1 MSLLTHINR
10 VPLFSTMK
18 EALTWGKAYKLRGFH
33 THRWKRQIGY
43 MGGANHHQIN
53 MRRSARRA
61 PTSTPITRQ
70 IPTPM
75 QDRTTISQPMRR
87 QTPIQIRR
95 IISPRVSGGG
105 AIGGGG
111 GGY

>member
-18 EALTWGKAYKLRGFH
+18 EALAWGKVYKLRGFH

-43 MGGANHHQIN
+43 MGGANHRQTN
-53 MRRSARRA
+53 TRRPARRIL
-61 PTSTPITRQ
+61 TSTPTTRQ
-70 IPTPM
+70 PT
-75 QDRTTISQPMRR
+75 RR
-87 QTPIQIRR
+87 QTQQAPIQIRR
-95 IISPRVSGGG
+95 IINPRVPGSGATG
-105 AIGGGG
+105 GGGG